1 MKSLFQ
7 KEKIKL
13 QLFEKRIVR
22 FRNISLKGVE
32 RGASSQGTR
41 FDFPPPPAGYRR
53 TWISLSS
60 VLWDFADAWQIDPGT
75 ATPAF
80 RRIRPVETLTIQPCH
95 LSSLSLSLS
104 RVQRAIFFFIPFFF
118 PPRTS
123 SRELVMVGSRWNCSF
138 SREREEEARRWWF
151 IVPSRDSLNWGGD
164 FGIFFFLS
172 LESRREKKFQEFFV
186 YFYTTVKIAWK
197 IVTIFC
203 YDRSSS
209 NRVNSSR
216 EIRDKTKVL
225 LSFVRRIRFDDNI

>member
-7 KEKIKL
+7 EEKIKL

-41 FDFPPPPAGYRR
+41 FDFPPPPAGLLAHVNIIIQCFMGFCGRVTNR
-53 TWISLSS
+53 SGNRDAGVSTNSPCRDINDTTVSSL
-60 VLWDFADAWQIDPGT
+60 
-75 ATPAF
+75 
-80 RRIRPVETLTIQPCH
+80 
-95 LSSLSLSLS
+95 LSLSLS

-164 FGIFFFLS
+164 FGIFFFSLS
-172 LESRREKKFQEFFV
+172 RVEKRKEISR
-186 YFYTTVKIAWK
+186 
-197 IVTIFC
+197 IFRIFLYHGENRVENC
-203 YDRSSS
+203 YDFLLRSIIIESS
-209 NRVNSSR
+209 
-216 EIRDKTKVL
+216 
-225 LSFVRRIRFDDNI
+225 